1 MKLFRIFGR
10 SIRDAFKSV
19 IRNFSLS
26 IASISCISITLIIVA
41 VSIIASWNVKNFTTL
56 IEKDITI
63 VAFLNRDIKEEGLKT
78 FEQELSRIDNIASS
92 KFKSKEETKKEMMKE
107 SSLFENTMGAWT
119 EEENPLKD
127 SYLIKVK
134 NIENIKKTAS
144 EIKDLENVEVVDYG
158 EGMVEKLVSAFSLI
172 EKVSIFLV
180 VVLVV
185 VTIFL
190 IVNTIKLTIF
200 SRKREIS
207 IMRLVGASNFSIKN
221 PFVIE
226 GMILGAFGSIIPIIV
241 VIYGYLGIYNHFEG
255 QLFSPLIRLIEPTP
269 FIYKISILVLILGII
284 VGMIGSSRAVR
295 KYLKVWWRK

>member
-41 VSIIASWNVKNFTTL
+41 LSIIASWNVENFTTL
-56 IEKDITI
+56 IEKDVTI
-63 VAFLNRDIKEEGLKT
+63 VAFLNRDINKEGIKT
-78 FEQELSRIDNIASS
+78 FEEELSKIDNIASK
-92 KFKSKEETKKEMMKE
+92 KFKSKEETRQEMMKE
-107 SSLFENTMGAWT
+107 SSLFENTMGEWT

-134 NIENIKKTAS
+134 DIKKIKKTAS

-158 EGMVEKLVSAFSLI
+158 ESMVEKLVSAFSLI
-172 EKVSIFLV
+172 EKVSIILV
-180 VVLVV
+180 VVLVI
-185 VTIFL
+185 VTVFL

-207 IMRLVGASNFSIKN
+207 IMRVVGASNFSIKN

-226 GMILGAFGSIIPIIV
+226 GMILGAFGSIVPIIV
-241 VIYGYLGIYNHFEG
+241 VIYGYLGVYNHFEG
-255 QLFSPLIRLIEPTP
+255 QLFSPLIKLIEPTP
-269 FIYKISILVLILGII
+269 FIYQVSILVLILGVV
-284 VGMIGSSRAVR
+284 VGMIGSARAVR
-295 KYLKVWWRK
+295 KYLKV